1 MKERIEAIIQKINCS
16 EADAAR
22 IRDAFDTADAAHEH
36 QLRSSGEPYII
47 HPLAVAEILA
57 DLGLD
62 PDTIIAALLHDA
74 IEDTNTTYAQ
84 IKQKFGVTVADM
96 VEGVTKLT
104 RMTYESAE
112 EEEIENLRKMFIAMA
127 RDIRVIIIKL
137 VDRLHNM
144 RTLMYRPPEKQ
155 RVKAL
160 ETMQI
165 YAPIAHRLGMNSIK
179 VELEDLAIKY
189 LDPVGYKEIVDY
201 LERNNKE
208 GKTMLDTIMTRMKER
223 LDEQGIKAYVEG
235 RVKHIYGI
243 YRKVYMMNRD
253 IAQVYD
259 VYAMRVIVDTI
270 PQCYNVLGIVHELYH
285 PMPGRFKDYIYTPKP
300 NMYQSLHTT
309 VIGRGGQ
316 PFEVQIRTWDMHNTA
331 EYGIAAH
338 WKYKDNITKKG
349 DEEIFAWVRRFIEN
363 QQDNDSEEFFTDLR
377 VELFA
382 DEVFVFT
389 PKGDV
394 INLPADATPIDF
406 AYAIHSAVGNRM
418 VGAKVNGKIVPLDSK
433 LSNGD
438 IVEVLTSNAAR
449 GPSRDWLSLVRTGEA
464 RNKIKQWFKKER
476 RDENIQLGRA
486 EFEAELRRNLL
497 VKVFEN
503 EEFRSMILKKL
514 DFQNM
519 EDLYAAMGYG
529 GITIRKVISRITDE
543 HNRLEK
549 QARGISRPLRET
561 KPTSG
566 VIVEGIDNCLI
577 KFARC
582 CTPIPGDDII
592 GFITKGYGVSIHR
605 RDCPNIVGML
615 SDPASQERMIRVT
628 WASAPTEL
636 YQTALQVTGASRIG
650 LLADVATTISDMNI
664 QMSSVSAR
672 AESGSNTII
681 DLVVNLRSAEQLGSV
696 MLRLKRIQGVS
707 DVSRVVR

>member
-1 MKERIEAIIQKINCS
+1 MKERIEAIIQKIGCS
-16 EADAAR
+16 DAEATR
-22 IRDAFDTADAAHEH
+22 IREAFDTADAAHEH

-62 PDTIIAALLHDA
+62 PDTIIAGLLHDA

-84 IKQKFGVTVADM
+84 IKQKFGVSVADM

-127 RDIRVIIIKL
+127 RDIRVIVIKL

-201 LERNNKE
+201 LEKNNNE
-208 GKTMLDTIMTRMKER
+208 GKTMLDSIMARMKER
-223 LDEQGIKAYVEG
+223 LAEHEIKAYVEG

-253 IAQVYD
+253 IAQIYD

-363 QQDNDSEEFFTDLR
+363 QQENDSEEFFTDLR

-449 GPSRDWLSLVRTGEA
+449 GPSRDWLSIVKTGEA

-476 RDENIQLGRA
+476 REENIQLGRA

-497 VKVFEN
+497 AKVFED
-503 EEFRSMILKKL
+503 EGFRSMILKKL

-529 GITIRKVISRITDE
+529 GITVRKVISRITDE
-543 HNRLEK
+543 HNRMEK

-566 VIVEGIDNCLI
+566 VIVEGIDNCLV

-592 GFITKGYGVSIHR
+592 GFITKGFGVSIHR

-628 WASAPTEL
+628 WASTPTEL
-636 YQTALQVTGASRIG
+636 YQTALQVTGTSRIG

>member
-1 MKERIEAIIQKINCS
+1 MKERIEAIIKKINCS
-16 EADAAR
+16 ETDAAR

-84 IKQKFGVTVADM
+84 IKQKFGVSVADM

-104 RMTYESAE
+104 RMTYETAE
-112 EEEIENLRKMFIAMA
+112 EVEIENLRKMFIAMA

-155 RVKAL
+155 RKKAL

-201 LERNNKE
+201 LEKNNKE
-208 GKTMLDTIMTRMKER
+208 GKSMLDTIMTRMKER
-223 LDEQGIKAYVEG
+223 LKEHGINAYVEG
-235 RVKHIYGI
+235 RIKHIYGI

-259 VYAMRVIVDTI
+259 IYAMRVIVDTI

-438 IVEVLTSNAAR
+438 IVEILTSNAAR
-449 GPSRDWLSLVRTGEA
+449 GPSRDWLSIVKTGEA

-476 RDENIQLGRA
+476 REENIQLGRA

-497 VKVFEN
+497 VKVFED
-503 EEFRSMILKKL
+503 EDFRTMILKKL

-529 GITIRKVISRITDE
+529 GITVRKVISRITDE
-543 HNRLEK
+543 HNRMEK

-566 VIVEGIDNCLI
+566 VIVEGIDNCLV

-615 SDPASQERMIRVT
+615 SDPSSQERMIRVT
-628 WASAPTEL
+628 WASTPTEL
-636 YQTALQVTGASRIG
+636 YQTALQVTGVNRIG
-650 LLADVATTISDMNI
+650 LLADVATAISDMNI

-672 AESGSNTII
+672 AESGNSTII

-707 DVSRVVR
+707 DVTRVVR

>member
-16 EADAAR
+16 ETDAAR

-62 PDTIIAALLHDA
+62 PDTIIAGLLHDA

-84 IKQKFGVTVADM
+84 IKQKFGVSVADM

-155 RVKAL
+155 RTKAL

-201 LERNNKE
+201 LEKNNKE
-208 GKTMLDTIMTRMKER
+208 GKSMLDAIMTRMKER
-223 LDEQGIKAYVEG
+223 LKEQGINAYVEG

-253 IAQVYD
+253 IAQIYD
-259 VYAMRVIVDTI
+259 IYAMRVIVDTI

-316 PFEVQIRTWDMHNTA
+316 PFEVQIRTWEMHNTA

-433 LSNGD
+433 LANGD
-438 IVEVLTSNAAR
+438 IVEILTSNSAR
-449 GPSRDWLSLVRTGEA
+449 GPSRDWLSIVKTGEA

-476 RDENIQLGRA
+476 REENIQLGRA
-486 EFEAELRRNLL
+486 EFESELRRNLL
-497 VKVFEN
+497 VKIFEN
-503 EEFRSMILKKL
+503 EEFRNMILKKL

-529 GITIRKVISRITDE
+529 GITVRKVISRIIDE

-636 YQTALQVTGASRIG
+636 YQTALQVTGVNRIG
-650 LLADVATTISDMNI
+650 LLADVATAISDMNI

-672 AESGSNTII
+672 ADNGSNTII

-707 DVSRVVR
+707 EVSRVIR

>member
-1 MKERIEAIIQKINCS
+1 MKERIEAIIQKIGCS
-16 EADAAR
+16 DAEATR
-22 IRDAFDTADAAHEH
+22 IREAFDTADAAHEH

-62 PDTIIAALLHDA
+62 PDTIIAGLLHDA

-84 IKQKFGVTVADM
+84 IKQKFGVSVADM

-127 RDIRVIIIKL
+127 RDIRVIVIKL

-201 LERNNKE
+201 LEKNNNE
-208 GKTMLDTIMTRMKER
+208 GKTMLDSIMARMKER
-223 LDEQGIKAYVEG
+223 LAEHEIKAYVEG

-253 IAQVYD
+253 IAQIYD

-363 QQDNDSEEFFTDLR
+363 QQENDSEEFFTDLR

-449 GPSRDWLSLVRTGEA
+449 GPSRDWLSIVKTGEA

-476 RDENIQLGRA
+476 REENIQLGRA

-497 VKVFEN
+497 AKVFED
-503 EEFRSMILKKL
+503 EGFRSMILKKL

-529 GITIRKVISRITDE
+529 GITVRKVISRITDE
-543 HNRLEK
+543 HNRMEK

-566 VIVEGIDNCLI
+566 VIVEGIDNCLV

-592 GFITKGYGVSIHR
+592 GFITKGFGVSIHR

-615 SDPASQERMIRVT
+615 SDPESQERMIRVT
-628 WASAPTEL
+628 WASTPTEL

>member
-1 MKERIEAIIQKINCS
+1 M
-16 EADAAR
+16 
-22 IRDAFDTADAAHEH
+22 
-36 QLRSSGEPYII
+36 
-47 HPLAVAEILA
+47 
-57 DLGLD
+57 
-62 PDTIIAALLHDA
+62 
-74 IEDTNTTYAQ
+74 
-84 IKQKFGVTVADM
+84 
-96 VEGVTKLT
+96 
-104 RMTYESAE
+104 
-112 EEEIENLRKMFIAMA
+112 
-127 RDIRVIIIKL
+127 
-137 VDRLHNM
+137 
-144 RTLMYRPPEKQ
+144 
-155 RVKAL
+155 
-160 ETMQI
+160 
-165 YAPIAHRLGMNSIK
+165 
-179 VELEDLAIKY
+179 
-189 LDPVGYKEIVDY
+189 
-201 LERNNKE
+201 
-208 GKTMLDTIMTRMKER
+208 
-223 LDEQGIKAYVEG
+223 
-235 RVKHIYGI
+235 KHIYGI

-253 IAQVYD
+253 IAQIYD
-259 VYAMRVIVDTI
+259 IYAMRVIVDTI

-316 PFEVQIRTWDMHNTA
+316 PFEVQIRTWEMHNTA

-433 LSNGD
+433 LANGD
-438 IVEVLTSNAAR
+438 IVEILTSNSAR
-449 GPSRDWLSLVRTGEA
+449 GPSRDWLSIVKTGEA

-476 RDENIQLGRA
+476 REENIQLGRA
-486 EFEAELRRNLL
+486 EFESELRRNLL
-497 VKVFEN
+497 VKIFEN
-503 EEFRSMILKKL
+503 EEFRNMILKKL

-519 EDLYAAMGYG
+519 EDLYTRYLRV
-529 GITIRKVISRITDE
+529 GITVRKVISRIIDE

-636 YQTALQVTGASRIG
+636 YQTALQVTGVNRIG
-650 LLADVATTISDMNI
+650 LLADVATAISDMNI

-672 AESGSNTII
+672 ADNGSNTII

-707 DVSRVVR
+707 EVSRVIR

>member
-16 EADAAR
+16 ETDAAR

-62 PDTIIAALLHDA
+62 PDTIIAGLLHDA

-84 IKQKFGVTVADM
+84 IKQKFGVSVADM

-104 RMTYESAE
+104 RMTYDSTE

-155 RVKAL
+155 RTKAL

-201 LERNNKE
+201 LEKNNKE
-208 GKTMLDTIMTRMKER
+208 GKSMLDAIMTRMKER
-223 LDEQGIKAYVEG
+223 LKEQGINAYVEG

-253 IAQVYD
+253 IAQIYD
-259 VYAMRVIVDTI
+259 IYAMRVIVDTI

-316 PFEVQIRTWDMHNTA
+316 PFEVQIRTWEMHNTA

-433 LSNGD
+433 LANGD
-438 IVEVLTSNAAR
+438 IVEILTSNSAR
-449 GPSRDWLSLVRTGEA
+449 GPSRDWLSIVKTGEA

-476 RDENIQLGRA
+476 REENIQLGRA
-486 EFEAELRRNLL
+486 EFESELRRNLL
-497 VKVFEN
+497 VKIFEN
-503 EEFRSMILKKL
+503 EEFRNMILKKL

-529 GITIRKVISRITDE
+529 GITVRKVISRIIDE

-636 YQTALQVTGASRIG
+636 YQTALQVTGVNRIG
-650 LLADVATTISDMNI
+650 LLADVATAISDMNI

-672 AESGSNTII
+672 ADNGSNTII

-707 DVSRVVR
+707 EVSRVIR

>member
-22 IRDAFDTADAAHEH
+22 IRDAFDMADTAHEH

-57 DLGLD
+57 ELGLD

-84 IKQKFGVTVADM
+84 IKQKFGVSVADM

-179 VELEDLAIKY
+179 VELEDLVIKY

-201 LERNNKE
+201 LEKNNKE
-208 GKTMLDTIMTRMKER
+208 GKTMLDTIMLRMKER
-223 LDEQGIKAYVEG
+223 LKEQGIEAYVEG

-259 VYAMRVIVDTI
+259 IYAMRVIVDTI

-316 PFEVQIRTWDMHNTA
+316 PFEVQIRTWEMHNTA

-338 WKYKDNITKKG
+338 WKYKDNVTKKG

-363 QQDNDSEEFFTDLR
+363 QKDNDSEEFFTDLR

-418 VGAKVNGKIVPLDSK
+418 TGAKVNGKIVPLDSK

-438 IVEVLTSNAAR
+438 IVEILTSNAAR
-449 GPSRDWLSLVRTGEA
+449 GPSRDWLSIVKTGEA

-476 RDENIQLGRA
+476 REENIQLGRA

-497 VKVFEN
+497 VKIFED
-503 EEFRSMILKKL
+503 ESFRNSILRKL

-529 GITIRKVISRITDE
+529 GITVRKVINRIIDE

-615 SDPASQERMIRVT
+615 SDPSSQERMIRVT

-636 YQTALQVTGASRIG
+636 YQTALQVTGANRIG
-650 LLADVATTISDMNI
+650 LLADVATAISDMNI

-672 AESGSNTII
+672 AESKSNTVI

>member
-1 MKERIEAIIQKINCS
+1 MKERIEAIIKKINCS
-16 EADAAR
+16 ETDAAR

-84 IKQKFGVTVADM
+84 IKQKFGVSVADM

-104 RMTYESAE
+104 RMTYETAE
-112 EEEIENLRKMFIAMA
+112 EVEIENLRKMFIAMA

-155 RVKAL
+155 RKKAL

-201 LERNNKE
+201 LEKNNKE
-208 GKTMLDTIMTRMKER
+208 GKSMLDTIMTRMKER
-223 LDEQGIKAYVEG
+223 LKEHGINAYVEG
-235 RVKHIYGI
+235 RIKHIYGI

-259 VYAMRVIVDTI
+259 IYAMRVIVDTI

-438 IVEVLTSNAAR
+438 IVEILTSNAAR
-449 GPSRDWLSLVRTGEA
+449 GPSRDWLSIVKTGEA

-476 RDENIQLGRA
+476 REENIQLGRA

-497 VKVFEN
+497 VKVFED
-503 EEFRSMILKKL
+503 EDFRAMILKKL

-529 GITIRKVISRITDE
+529 GITVRKVISRITDE
-543 HNRLEK
+543 HNRMEK

-566 VIVEGIDNCLI
+566 VIVEGIDNCLV

-615 SDPASQERMIRVT
+615 SDPSSQERMIRVT
-628 WASAPTEL
+628 WASTPTEL
-636 YQTALQVTGASRIG
+636 YQTALQVTGVNRIG
-650 LLADVATTISDMNI
+650 LLADVATAISDMNI

-672 AESGSNTII
+672 AESGNNTII

-707 DVSRVVR
+707 DVTRVVR

>member
-1 MKERIEAIIQKINCS
+1 MKERIEAIIKKINCS
-16 EADAAR
+16 ETDAAR

-84 IKQKFGVTVADM
+84 IKQKFGVSVADM

-104 RMTYESAE
+104 RMTYETAE
-112 EEEIENLRKMFIAMA
+112 EVEIENLRKMFIAMA

-155 RVKAL
+155 RKKAL

-201 LERNNKE
+201 LEKNNKE
-208 GKTMLDTIMTRMKER
+208 GKSMLDTIMTRMKER
-223 LDEQGIKAYVEG
+223 LKEHGINAYVEG
-235 RVKHIYGI
+235 RIKHIYGI

-259 VYAMRVIVDTI
+259 IYAMRVIVDTI

-438 IVEVLTSNAAR
+438 IVEILTSNAAR
-449 GPSRDWLSLVRTGEA
+449 GPSRDWLSIVKTGEA

-476 RDENIQLGRA
+476 REENIQLGRA

-497 VKVFEN
+497 VKVFED
-503 EEFRSMILKKL
+503 EDFRAMILKKL

-529 GITIRKVISRITDE
+529 GITVRKVISRITDE
-543 HNRLEK
+543 HNRMEK

-566 VIVEGIDNCLI
+566 VIVEGIDNCLV

-615 SDPASQERMIRVT
+615 SDPSSQERMIRVT
-628 WASAPTEL
+628 WASTPTEL
-636 YQTALQVTGASRIG
+636 YQTALQVTGVNRIG
-650 LLADVATTISDMNI
+650 LLADVATAISDMNI

-672 AESGSNTII
+672 AESGNSTII

-707 DVSRVVR
+707 DVTRVVR

>member
-1 MKERIEAIIQKINCS
+1 MKERIEAIIQRINCS
-16 EADAAR
+16 EEDAGR
-22 IRDAFDTADAAHEH
+22 IRDAFQLADTAHAE

-57 DLGLD
+57 DLDLD
-62 PDTIIAALLHDA
+62 PDTVIAGLLHDT
-74 IEDTNTTYAQ
+74 IEDTDVSYAQ
-84 IKQKFGVTVADM
+84 IKQKFGASVADM
-96 VEGVTKLT
+96 VDGVTKLT

-112 EEEIENLRKMFIAMA
+112 EVEIENLRKMFIAMA

-144 RTLMYRPPEKQ
+144 RTLMYRKPEKQ
-155 RVKAL
+155 RLKAL

-179 VELEDLAIKY
+179 VELEDLAIRY
-189 LDPVGYKEIVDY
+189 LDPIGYKEIVDY
-201 LERNNKE
+201 LEKNNKE
-208 GKTMLDTIMTRMKER
+208 GKQMLDTMMAGLKER
-223 LDEQGIKAYVEG
+223 LNEHGIKAYVEG

-243 YRKVYMMNRD
+243 YRKVYIMNRD

-259 VYAMRVIVDTI
+259 IYAMRVIVDTV

-285 PMPGRFKDYIYTPKP
+285 PMPGRFKDYIFTPKP

-309 VIGRGGQ
+309 VVGKGGQ
-316 PFEVQIRTWDMHNTA
+316 PFEVQIRTWDMHETA

-363 QQDNDSEEFFTDLR
+363 QQDNDNEEFFKDLR
-377 VELFA
+377 VELYA

-418 VGAKVNGKIVPLDSK
+418 VGAKVNGKLVPLNST
-433 LSNGD
+433 LTNGD
-438 IVEVLTSNAAR
+438 IVEILTSNAAH
-449 GPSRDWLSLVRTGEA
+449 GPSRDWLGIVKTSEA

-476 RDENIQLGRA
+476 REENIQLGREA
-486 EFEAELRRNLL
+486 FEAELRRNLL
-497 VKVFEN
+497 VKTFED
-503 EEFRSMILKKL
+503 EEFRTTILNKL

-519 EDLYAAMGYG
+519 EDLYAAIGYG
-529 GITIRKVISRITDE
+529 GISIHKVISRIVDE
-543 HNRLEK
+543 RNRIEK
-549 QARGISRPLRET
+549 LSRGISRPLRET

-566 VIVEGIDNCLI
+566 VIVEGIDNCLV

-582 CTPIPGDDII
+582 CTPIPGDDIV

-605 RDCPNIVGML
+605 RDCPNMAGML

-628 WASAPTEL
+628 WASTPLEL
-636 YQTALQVTGASRIG
+636 YQTALQVTGNNRIS
-650 LLADVATTISDMNI
+650 LLADVATAISDMNI
-664 QMSSVSAR
+664 QMSSLTAR
-672 AESGSNTII
+672 TENENTAII
-681 DLVVNLRSAEQLGSV
+681 DLVVNLRSAEQLGNV
-696 MLRLKRIQGVS
+696 LLRLKRVKGVS

>member
-1 MKERIEAIIQKINCS
+1 MKERIEAIIQKIGCS
-16 EADAAR
+16 DAEATR
-22 IRDAFDTADAAHEH
+22 IREAFDTADAAHEH

-62 PDTIIAALLHDA
+62 PDTIIAGLLHDA

-84 IKQKFGVTVADM
+84 IKQKFGVSVADM

-127 RDIRVIIIKL
+127 RDIRVIVIKL

-201 LERNNKE
+201 LEKNNNE
-208 GKTMLDTIMTRMKER
+208 GKTMLDSIMARMKER
-223 LDEQGIKAYVEG
+223 LAEHEIKAYVEG

-253 IAQVYD
+253 IAQIYD

-363 QQDNDSEEFFTDLR
+363 QQENDSEEFFTDLR

-449 GPSRDWLSLVRTGEA
+449 GPSRDWLSIVKTGEA

-476 RDENIQLGRA
+476 REENIQLGRA

-497 VKVFEN
+497 AKVFED
-503 EEFRSMILKKL
+503 EGFRSMILKKL

-529 GITIRKVISRITDE
+529 GITVRKVISRITDE
-543 HNRLEK
+543 HNRMEK
-549 QARGISRPLRET
+549 QARGISRLLRET

-566 VIVEGIDNCLI
+566 VIVEGIDNCLV

-592 GFITKGYGVSIHR
+592 GFITKGFGVSLHR

-628 WASAPTEL
+628 WASTPTEL

>member
-1 MKERIEAIIQKINCS
+1 
-16 EADAAR
+16 
-22 IRDAFDTADAAHEH
+22 
-36 QLRSSGEPYII
+36 
-47 HPLAVAEILA
+47 
-57 DLGLD
+57 
-62 PDTIIAALLHDA
+62 
-74 IEDTNTTYAQ
+74 
-84 IKQKFGVTVADM
+84 
-96 VEGVTKLT
+96 
-104 RMTYESAE
+104 
-112 EEEIENLRKMFIAMA
+112 
-127 RDIRVIIIKL
+127 
-137 VDRLHNM
+137 
-144 RTLMYRPPEKQ
+144 
-155 RVKAL
+155 
-160 ETMQI
+160 
-165 YAPIAHRLGMNSIK
+165 MNSIK

-201 LERNNKE
+201 LEKNNKE
-208 GKTMLDTIMTRMKER
+208 GKSMLDAIMTRMKER
-223 LDEQGIKAYVEG
+223 LKEQGINAYVEG

-253 IAQVYD
+253 IAQIYD
-259 VYAMRVIVDTI
+259 IYAMRVIVDTI

-316 PFEVQIRTWDMHNTA
+316 PFEVQIRTWEMHNTA

-433 LSNGD
+433 LANGD
-438 IVEVLTSNAAR
+438 IVEILTSNSAR
-449 GPSRDWLSLVRTGEA
+449 GPSRDWLSIVKTGEA

-476 RDENIQLGRA
+476 REENIQLGRA
-486 EFEAELRRNLL
+486 EFESELRRNLL
-497 VKVFEN
+497 VKIFEN
-503 EEFRSMILKKL
+503 EEFRNMILKKL

-529 GITIRKVISRITDE
+529 GITVRKVISRIIDE

-636 YQTALQVTGASRIG
+636 YQTALQVTGVNRIG
-650 LLADVATTISDMNI
+650 LLADVATAISDMNI

-672 AESGSNTII
+672 ADNGSNTII

-707 DVSRVVR
+707 EVSRVIR

>member
-16 EADAAR
+16 DTDAAR
-22 IRDAFDTADAAHEH
+22 IRDAFATADAAHEH

-62 PDTIIAALLHDA
+62 PDTIIAGLLHDA

-84 IKQKFGVTVADM
+84 IKQRFGVTVADM

-112 EEEIENLRKMFIAMA
+112 EEEIENLRKMFLAMA

-201 LERNNKE
+201 LEKNNQE
-208 GKTMLDTIMTRMKER
+208 GKSMLDNIMARLKER
-223 LDEQGIKAYVEG
+223 LEEQGIKAYVEG

-316 PFEVQIRTWDMHNTA
+316 PFEVQIRTWDMHNRA

-338 WKYKDNITKKG
+338 WKYKDNITKTG

-449 GPSRDWLSLVRTGEA
+449 GPSRDWLSIVKTGEA

-476 RDENIQLGRA
+476 REENIQLGRA

-497 VKVFEN
+497 VKVFDN
-503 EEFRSMILKKL
+503 EDFRNMILKKL

-529 GITIRKVISRITDE
+529 GITVRKVISRIIDE

-566 VIVEGIDNCLI
+566 VIVEGIDNCLV

-615 SDPASQERMIRVT
+615 SDPTSQERMIRVT

-636 YQTALQVTGASRIG
+636 YQTALQVTGANRIG
-650 LLADVATTISDMNI
+650 LLADVATAISDMNI

-672 AESGSNTII
+672 AESGSDTII

>member
-16 EADAAR
+16 ETDAAR

-62 PDTIIAALLHDA
+62 PDTIIAGLLHDA

-84 IKQKFGVTVADM
+84 IKQKFGVSVADM

-155 RVKAL
+155 RTKAL

-201 LERNNKE
+201 LEKNNKE
-208 GKTMLDTIMTRMKER
+208 GKSMLDAIMTRMKER
-223 LDEQGIKAYVEG
+223 LKEQGINAYVEG
-235 RVKHIYGI
+235 RVKQIYGI

-253 IAQVYD
+253 IAQIYD
-259 VYAMRVIVDTI
+259 IYAMRVIVDTI

-316 PFEVQIRTWDMHNTA
+316 PFEVQIRTWEMHNTA

-433 LSNGD
+433 LANGD
-438 IVEVLTSNAAR
+438 IVEILTSNSAR
-449 GPSRDWLSLVRTGEA
+449 GPSRDWLSIVKTGEA

-476 RDENIQLGRA
+476 REENIQLGRA
-486 EFEAELRRNLL
+486 EFESELRRNLL
-497 VKVFEN
+497 VKIFEN
-503 EEFRSMILKKL
+503 EEFRNMILKKL

-529 GITIRKVISRITDE
+529 GITVRKVISRIIDE

-636 YQTALQVTGASRIG
+636 YQTALQVTGANRIG
-650 LLADVATTISDMNI
+650 LLADVATAISDMNI

-672 AESGSNTII
+672 ADNGSNTII

-707 DVSRVVR
+707 EVSRVIR

>member
-1 MKERIEAIIQKINCS
+1 MKDRIEAIINRISCS
-16 EADAAR
+16 EEDAAR
-22 IRDAFDTADAAHEH
+22 IRDAFLLADTAHAQ

-47 HPLAVAEILA
+47 HPLSVAEILA
-57 DLGLD
+57 NLDLD
-62 PDTIIAALLHDA
+62 PDTIIAGLLHDT
-74 IEDTNTTYAQ
+74 IEDTDVTYLQ

-96 VEGVTKLT
+96 VDGVTKLT
-104 RMTYESAE
+104 RMTYENAE

-144 RTLMYRPPEKQ
+144 RTLMYRKPEKQ
-155 RVKAL
+155 RLKAL

-189 LDPVGYKEIVDY
+189 LDPVGYQEIVDY
-201 LERNNKE
+201 LEKNNKE
-208 GKTMLDTIMTRMKER
+208 GRNMLDAMMTRLKER
-223 LDEQGIKAYVEG
+223 LDEHGIKAHVEG

-243 YRKVYMMNRD
+243 YRKVYIMNRD
-253 IAQVYD
+253 ISQVYD
-259 VYAMRVIVDTI
+259 IYAMRVIVDTV

-285 PMPGRFKDYIYTPKP
+285 PMPGRFKDYIFTPKP

-309 VIGRGGQ
+309 VVGRGGQ
-316 PFEVQIRTWDMHNTA
+316 PFEVQIRTWDMHETA

-338 WKYKDNITKKG
+338 WKYKDNITKRG

-363 QQDNDSEEFFTDLR
+363 QQDNDSEEFFKDLR
-377 VELFA
+377 VELYA

-418 VGAKVNGKIVPLDSK
+418 VGAKVNGKLVPLNST

-438 IVEVLTSNAAR
+438 IVEILTSNAAR
-449 GPSRDWLSLVRTGEA
+449 GPSRDWLSIVKTGEA

-476 RDENIQLGRA
+476 REENIQLGRD
-486 EFEAELRRNLL
+486 EFESELRRNLL
-497 VKVFEN
+497 VKTFED
-503 EEFRSMILKKL
+503 EDFRATILKKL

-529 GITIRKVISRITDE
+529 GITVHKVISRIIDE
-543 HNRLEK
+543 RNRIEK
-549 QARGISRPLRET
+549 MSRGISRPLRET

-566 VIVEGIDNCLI
+566 VIVEGIDNCLV

-582 CTPIPGDDII
+582 CTPIPGDDIV

-605 RDCPNIVGML
+605 RDCPNMAGML

-628 WASAPTEL
+628 WASTPMEL
-636 YQTALQVTGASRIG
+636 YQTALQVTGNNRIS
-650 LLADVATTISDMNI
+650 LLADVATAISDMNI
-664 QMSSVSAR
+664 QMSSLTAR
-672 AESGSNTII
+672 TENENTAII

-696 MLRLKRIQGVS
+696 MLRLKRVKGVS
-707 DVSRVVR
+707 DVTRVVR

>member
-16 EADAAR
+16 ETDAAR

-62 PDTIIAALLHDA
+62 PDTIIAGLLHDA

-84 IKQKFGVTVADM
+84 IKQKFGVSVADM

-155 RVKAL
+155 RTKAL

-201 LERNNKE
+201 LEKNNKE
-208 GKTMLDTIMTRMKER
+208 GKSMLDAIMTRMKER
-223 LDEQGIKAYVEG
+223 LKEQGINAYVEG

-253 IAQVYD
+253 IAQIYD
-259 VYAMRVIVDTI
+259 IYAMRVIVDTI

-316 PFEVQIRTWDMHNTA
+316 PFEVQIRTWEMHNTA

-433 LSNGD
+433 LANGD
-438 IVEVLTSNAAR
+438 IVEILTSNSAR
-449 GPSRDWLSLVRTGEA
+449 GPSRDWLSIVKTGEA

-476 RDENIQLGRA
+476 REENIQLGRA
-486 EFEAELRRNLL
+486 EFESELRRNLL
-497 VKVFEN
+497 VKIFEN
-503 EEFRSMILKKL
+503 EEFRNMILKKL

-529 GITIRKVISRITDE
+529 GITVRKVISRIIDE

-636 YQTALQVTGASRIG
+636 YQTALQVTGVNRIG
-650 LLADVATTISDMNI
+650 LLADVATAISDMNI
-664 QMSSVSAR
+664 QMSSVSSR
-672 AESGSNTII
+672 ADNGSNTII

-707 DVSRVVR
+707 EVSRVIR